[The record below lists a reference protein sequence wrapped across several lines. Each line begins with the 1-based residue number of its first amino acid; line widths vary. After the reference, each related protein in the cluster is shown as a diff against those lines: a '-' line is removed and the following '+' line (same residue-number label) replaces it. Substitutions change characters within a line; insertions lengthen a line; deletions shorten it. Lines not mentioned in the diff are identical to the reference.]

1 MNDDAS
7 AGLSLVA
14 PIFTSERT
22 IGAAGRN

>member
-14 PIFTSERT
+14 PTFTSERT
-22 IGAAGRN
+22 IGAAGRI